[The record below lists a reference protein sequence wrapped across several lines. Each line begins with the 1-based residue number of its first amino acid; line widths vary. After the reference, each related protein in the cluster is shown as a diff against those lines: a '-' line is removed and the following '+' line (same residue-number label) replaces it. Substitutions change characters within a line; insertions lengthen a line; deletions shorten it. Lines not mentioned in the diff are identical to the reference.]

1 MTADEIL
8 EQLMAGNQRY
18 VAKNTTHQH
27 HEDMARMSEVAMRQ
41 QPIAVILG
49 CSDSR
54 VLPEFIFDRGIGD
67 LFVIRVAGNVLDD
80 VVLGSIEYAVEH
92 FGICLVIVLG
102 HERCGAV
109 TAAVRHLQVYGHVNA
124 VMRAIEPAVAMVQDT
139 DPEPISQR
147 ERFANEAA
155 VIANIKLTVKGIE
168 ASAPILAELVDR
180 GKLKVVGARYDLDD
194 GLVQMVV

>member
-41 QPIAVILG
+41 HPIAVILG

-92 FGICLVIVLG
+92 FGICLIIVLG

-124 VMRAIEPAVAMVQDT
+124 VMAAIEPAVAMVQDF
-139 DPEPISQR
+139 DPDPI
-147 ERFANEAA
+147 EAA

-194 GLVQMVV
+194 GLVQIVL